1 MRWIFPLLLAIA
13 PAQSAIAHPTD
24 REASDRMSY
33 VLFDGSGDGTMMS
46 GSSDDFQLAEKYRG
60 GHLPLLF
67 VRDGGSAYV
76 IRDAALLRRAQAIM
90 EPQRQLGERQ
100 GELGRQQGELGS
112 RQAALGAEQ
121 GRLGALMANST
132 PRQMTSLAE
141 RQAALGERQSS
152 LGAQQA
158 ELGERQGELG
168 RQQEHLAELARPQFR
183 ALVNEAI
190 QRGLAQRVD

>member
-1 MRWIFPLLLAIA
+1 MRWIVPLLLAVA
-13 PAQSAIAHPTD
+13 PAQSAVA
-24 REASDRMSY
+24 EASDRISY
-33 VLFDGSGDGTMMS
+33 VLFDGSGDRTMMS
-46 GSSDDFQLAEKYRG
+46 GSSDDVRLAERYRAG
-60 GHLPLLF
+60 SSPLLY
-67 VRDGGSAYV
+67 VRDGAAAYV
-76 IRDAALLRRAQAIM
+76 IRDPALLRRAQAIM

-100 GELGRQQGELGS
+100 GELGRQQDELGS
-112 RQAALGAEQ
+112 RQAALGDEQ
-121 GRLGALMANST
+121 GKLGALMANAT
-132 PRQMTSLAE
+132 PLQMASLAE

-168 RQQEHLAELARPQFR
+168 RQQERLAEQARPQFR